1 MQSIKVLICIKLST
15 IKCKQTEQNDQV
27 SLVEQSRSGVFSF
40 VNPKISQNFQ
50 GNNKLQLNW

>member
-1 MQSIKVLICIKLST
+1 MQSINVLICIKLST

-40 VNPKISQNFQ
+40 ANPKISQNSQ
-50 GNNKLQLNW
+50 GTNKL